1 MNLLL
6 DEDGVGLSTGRI
18 TGLLGRNGCGKS
30 RLMRKAFARHPGRG
44 YGGHRL
50 RYLPQNRW
58 VPGGLTLKRVFEDFE
73 VEYTG
78 FEGRFPEFRGRQ
90 HYTLKELSG
99 GQARLVET
107 CLIIG
112 SPADFALLDEPFTH
126 LMPLQ
131 IDKVIEWLLEE
142 KSKKGFLI
150 TDHLYH
156 HVIAIADSV
165 YVLADGKVHEIKDPA
180 EINHLGYAGSGL
192 R

>member
-6 DEDGVGLSTGRI
+6 DEDGIGLSTGQI

-30 RLMRKAFARHPGRG
+30 RLMRRAFARYPGRG
-44 YGGHRL
+44 YGRHLL

-58 VPGGLTLKRVFEDFE
+58 VPVGLTLKRVFDDFG
-73 VEYTG
+73 VEYG
-78 FEGRFPEFRGRQ
+78 GVERRFPEFQGRQ

-112 SPADFALLDEPFTH
+112 GPAEFALLDEPFTH

-156 HVIAIADSV
+156 HVIAVSDNV
-165 YVLADGKVHEIKDPA
+165 YVLADGKVHEIKDAA
-180 EINHLGYAGSGL
+180 EISALGYAGSGA